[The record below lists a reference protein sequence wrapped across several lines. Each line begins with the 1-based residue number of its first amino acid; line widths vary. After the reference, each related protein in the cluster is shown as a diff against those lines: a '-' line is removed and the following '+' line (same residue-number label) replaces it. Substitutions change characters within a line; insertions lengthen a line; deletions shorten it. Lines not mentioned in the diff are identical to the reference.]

1 MLHGARAGNQAAAAS
16 DLCYRDGVF
25 KILDRVLEA
34 KGAGWSVLRF
44 ALIVAPAV
52 IALVV
57 LNMFFRLD

>member
-1 MLHGARAGNQAAAAS
+1 M
-16 DLCYRDGVF
+16 F
-25 KILDRVLEA
+25 TIIDRVLEA

-44 ALIVAPAV
+44 ALIRAPTV